1 MFLLL
6 FLSSHKETCC
16 PQHCEKCS
24 VFNLIKTKETNN
36 VTTNYRS
43 CTSLGSI
50 TKFLTFHL
58 ENQFIPKENYKY
70 NSLLLYVYFSS
81 VTRIK
86 QTLSLLS
93 LKERRLQLMKLL
105 KVIFPRGSRLL
116 LLQAG
121 SIAEFGNFHCENPL
135 LKTG

>member
-24 VFNLIKTKETNN
+24 VLTKETNN

-50 TKFLTFHL
+50 TQFLTFHL
-58 ENQFIPKENYKY
+58 ENQFISKKNYKY
-70 NSLLLYVYFSS
+70 NSLLLYLIYVIYFSS

-121 SIAEFGNFHCENPL
+121 SIAEKFSL
-135 LKTG
+135 